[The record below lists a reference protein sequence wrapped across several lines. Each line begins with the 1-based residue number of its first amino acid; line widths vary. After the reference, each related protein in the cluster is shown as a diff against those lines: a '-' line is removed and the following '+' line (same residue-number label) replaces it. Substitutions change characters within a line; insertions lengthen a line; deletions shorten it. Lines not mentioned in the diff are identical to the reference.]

1 MAGFIGTQDFWI
13 AGSRFFFEKN
23 GKMSDFG
30 TIDVVNPEISPS
42 VVDLKDGEKGV
53 LRLLDKALTQVDET
67 YNVTV
72 KNFNLTNLQYLF
84 LGSSFTGS
92 AASGANAAS
101 TALKAKSISLEDLN
115 NIGTTATVTG
125 QPITGIKGVYL
136 MQLQNAAG
144 ENLRNCNSTTLITI
158 TIGGQAQTQ
167 GVHWDFYDRAKG
179 IIRINT
185 IGAIAVFSPAV
196 TVTGVVA
203 TSIAGSVPL
212 PMVLTTGAN
221 AIAGVAANRTMFPQ
235 TASLASLQGVG
246 HIYWTRE
253 NGANVTVR
261 SFNCQIQPGGVAL
274 NTTDYSSWTLAVTV
288 LATGTDAGYEGG
300 TLVSPA
306 TATTQTI

>member
-1 MAGFIGTQDFWI
+1 MAGFIGTQDLWI

-30 TIDVVNPEISPS
+30 TIDVVNPEINAS
-42 VVDLKDGEKGV
+42 VVDLKDGEKGI

-84 LGSSFTGS
+84 LGSSFSGS
-92 AASGANAAS
+92 AASGAAAS
-101 TALKAKSISLEDLN
+101 AAVLKQKSISLEDLN
-115 NIGTTATVTG
+115 NIGTTITSTG
-125 QPITGIKGVYL
+125 QAVTGIKGVYL

-144 ENLRNCNSTTLITI
+144 ENLRNCNSTSLITI
-158 TIGGQAQTQ
+158 TIGGQSQTQ
-167 GVHWDFYDRAKG
+167 GVHWDFYDKAKG
-179 IIRINT
+179 IIRINS
-185 IGAIAVFSPAV
+185 IGAAAVFSPATAV
-196 TVTGVVA
+196 TAGVA
-203 TSIAGSVPL
+203 TSIAGATL
-212 PMVLTTGAN
+212 PMVLTVGAT

-235 TASLASLQGVG
+235 TASLSSLQGVG

-300 TLVSPA
+300 TLASPA
-306 TATTQTI
+306 TSVTQTI

>member
-1 MAGFIGTQDFWI
+1 MAGFIGTQDLWI
-13 AGSRFFFEKN
+13 AGSRFFFEKA

-30 TIDVVNPEISPS
+30 TIDVVNPEINAS

-84 LGSSFTGS
+84 LGSSFAGS
-92 AASGANAAS
+92 AASGSAAVS
-101 TALKAKSISLEDLN
+101 AALQAKTFSLEDIN
-115 NIGTTATVTG
+115 NIGAAGTQSVTG
-125 QPITGIKGVYL
+125 INGVYL
-136 MQLQNAAG
+136 MQLKTSTG
-144 ENLRNCNSTTLITI
+144 ENIRNIPATCTLTI
-158 TIGGQAQTQ
+158 TVGGQSQVQ
-167 GVHWDFYDRAKG
+167 GVNWNFYDRAKG
-179 IIRINT
+179 IIRWIT
-185 IGAIAVFSPAV
+185 ISNAAAFAPVLTVTAGIATAIAGGVQMPLVITNTAV
-196 TVTGVVA
+196 
-203 TSIAGSVPL
+203 IAIP
-212 PMVLTTGAN
+212 
-221 AIAGVAANRTMFPQ
+221 GVAANRTMFPQ
-235 TASLASLQGVG
+235 TASLSSLQGVG

-288 LATGTDAGYEGG
+288 LATATDAGYEGG

-306 TATTQTI
+306 TSVTQTI